1 MLERGYHRSELQNEP
16 KQLPYY
22 SKNIF
27 PLFFLVYFLG
37 YGYKKQEGRWEG
49 LRCKEKTQVRE
60 RQMQIKEIGM
70 YQMPPLPVTSSNL
83 LALLLSLLISGTVGT
98 RTEGQALQD
107 LKPLI

>member
-1 MLERGYHRSELQNEP
+1 
-16 KQLPYY
+16 
-22 SKNIF
+22 
-27 PLFFLVYFLG
+27 
-37 YGYKKQEGRWEG
+37 
-49 LRCKEKTQVRE
+49 
-60 RQMQIKEIGM
+60 MQIKEIGM